1 MTGLLSRWWRMVVG
15 IAAGVVAFAAVFVA
29 VNGTSSTTHGAG
41 GGRGLGCGQRAG
53 RRDTHRTG
61 TPMEESAPVLISRPV
76 PSDHAAI
83 HRHRVSS

>member
-41 GGRGLGCGQRAG
+41 GGEVWVVVSGLAAGILIGLGLRWRRA
-53 RRDTHRTG
+53 HQ
-61 TPMEESAPVLISRPV
+61 S
-76 PSDHAAI
+76 
-83 HRHRVSS
+83 